1 MCVYNV
7 NMHVHSVHACVVG
20 TAYLCVYVYVSML
33 VLGNTFLVIVEILTG
48 ENFGESCYCLKLAN
62 NILVNA
68 HSRQARS
75 LNIM

>member
-1 MCVYNV
+1 MYIVC
-7 NMHVHSVHACVVG
+7 MHDCVVG
-20 TAYLCVYVYVSML
+20 TVYLCVYVSML